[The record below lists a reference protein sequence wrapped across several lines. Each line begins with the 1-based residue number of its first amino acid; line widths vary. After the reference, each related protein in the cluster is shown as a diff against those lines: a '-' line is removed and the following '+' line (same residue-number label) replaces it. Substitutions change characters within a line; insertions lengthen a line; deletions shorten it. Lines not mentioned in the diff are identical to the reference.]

1 MPTGGQAKVADWT
14 STYDELT
21 ARRDA
26 LSAAQLD
33 ELGLAAWFLGR
44 EAECERAWDAAHQAY
59 ADAGETDAAMRCV
72 FWLGFTLADRGEV
85 VRAMAWMSRLAELAG
100 MGEPSPFG
108 DAVLALAQGSAA
120 YAQGRIE
127 ESAVLCAH
135 AAASARA
142 AGDVDVEV
150 LATMSL
156 ARSLVFSGRVVEGFA
171 AMDRVMLAVASGRV
185 GDRAAGPAYCG
196 VIASCIDR
204 WDIDRARVW
213 TRDLS
218 EWCDAQRGLE
228 LFRGECSV
236 HRATVLQL
244 LGEWDEAAAT
254 LVAVC
259 ERERRALTLE
269 NAYYGLGEL
278 HRLAGRRADAEA
290 AYRRAGEH
298 GREVQP
304 RLARHRRDE
313 GRPAAARS
321 GLVRAL
327 ESGPVPSIRAELL
340 AAQVELEVE
349 HGDATVAAE
358 AAAELRAMADQLGT
372 AYLGA
377 QADRA
382 DARLLLHSD
391 AADRALPLLR
401 RSWSA
406 WRQLEAPYESAVTRV
421 LLGRASR
428 AAGDEEAAQLEFDA
442 ARTVLADLGAVAD
455 LDRLE
460 RLAGAVG
467 QPAAAAS
474 AGLTRREVEVLRL
487 IAGGRTNRQIAQ
499 QLFLSERTVARHVSN
514 ILGKLGLA
522 NRSGATA
529 FAFEHGLAAAS

>member
-1 MPTGGQAKVADWT
+1 MPAGTAARAADWVA
-14 STYDELT
+14 TYDAL
-21 ARRDA
+21 ASRRDT
-26 LSAAQLD
+26 LSPAELD
-33 ELGLAAWFLGR
+33 ELGLAAWFLGH
-44 EAECERAWDAAHQAY
+44 ESECERTWDAAHRAY
-59 ADAGETDAAMRCV
+59 LEAGETDAAMRCV

-85 VRAMAWMSRLAELAG
+85 VRAGAWMARLAELSAASA
-100 MGEPSPFG
+100 PSLLG
-108 DAVLALAQGSAA
+108 DAALALAQGATA
-120 YAQGRIE
+120 YAQGRVE
-127 ESAVLCAH
+127 ESVGLCER

-142 AGDVDVEV
+142 AGDLDLEV

-156 ARSLVFSGRVVEGFA
+156 ARSLVFSGRPVEGFA
-171 AMDRVMLAVASGRV
+171 AMDRVMLAVSSGRV
-185 GDRAAGPAYCG
+185 SDRAAGPAYCA

-228 LFRGECSV
+228 PFRGECSV
-236 HRATVLQL
+236 HRASVLQL

-254 LVAVC
+254 LADVC
-259 ERERRALTLE
+259 ERERRALALE
-269 NAYYGLGEL
+269 HAYYGVAEL
-278 HRLAGRRADAEA
+278 HRLAGRRDEAEA
-290 AYRRAGEH
+290 AYRRAAEL

-304 RLARHRRDE
+304 GLARLRRDE
-313 GRPAAARS
+313 GRTATARS
-321 GLVRAL
+321 GIVRAL
-327 ESGPVPSIRAELL
+327 ESAPSLSIRAELL

-349 HGDATVAAE
+349 HGDPAVAAG
-358 AAAELRAMADQLGT
+358 AAAQLRAMADLMAT
-372 AYLGA
+372 PYLGA

-382 DARLLLHSD
+382 DARLLLQAD

-401 RSWSA
+401 RAWSA
-406 WRQLEAPYESAVTRV
+406 WRQLEAPYEAAVTRV
-421 LLGRASR
+421 LLGRANR

-460 RLAGAVG
+460 RTAAGAG
-467 QPAAAAS
+467 RSAAAAS

-499 QLFLSERTVARHVSN
+499 ELFLSERTVARHVSN

-522 NRSGATA
+522 NRAGATA